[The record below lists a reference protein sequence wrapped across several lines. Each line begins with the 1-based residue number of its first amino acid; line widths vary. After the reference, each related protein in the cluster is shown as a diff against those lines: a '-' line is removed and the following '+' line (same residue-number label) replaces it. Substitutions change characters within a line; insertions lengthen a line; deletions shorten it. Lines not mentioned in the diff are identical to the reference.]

1 MNGIQMC
8 HVPLQQL
15 PHGRLRF
22 LLQSPQVI
30 FLISLEGLTGFSG
43 GKRRRLME
51 LGFIPGAMVT
61 ALQRAPFGGAVS
73 YEIMGTVIAL
83 RSADAR
89 RIGIKIIQ

>member
-1 MNGIQMC
+1 MEHDLSCLGCGQRG
-8 HVPLQQL
+8 VVT
-15 PHGRLRF
+15 GLR
-22 LLQSPQVI
+22 
-30 FLISLEGLTGFSG
+30 FSG

-73 YEIMGTVIAL
+73 YEVMGTVIAL

-89 RIGIKIIQ
+89 RIGIEIIQ

>member
-1 MNGIQMC
+1 MENDLSCLDSGQK
-8 HVPLQQL
+8 
-15 PHGRLRF
+15 GRITELR
-22 LLQSPQVI
+22 
-30 FLISLEGLTGFSG
+30 FSG

-89 RIGIKIIQ
+89 RIGIEIIQ

>member
-1 MNGIQMC
+1 MESDLSCLGSGQRGLITA
-8 HVPLQQL
+8 
-15 PHGRLRF
+15 LR
-22 LLQSPQVI
+22 
-30 FLISLEGLTGFSG
+30 FSG
-43 GKRRRLME
+43 GKRRLME

-89 RIGIKIIQ
+89 RIGIEIIQ

>member
-1 MNGIQMC
+1 MERDLSCLERGQK
-8 HVPLQQL
+8 
-15 PHGRLRF
+15 GRITELH
-22 LLQSPQVI
+22 
-30 FLISLEGLTGFSG
+30 FSE

-51 LGFIPGAMVT
+51 LGFIPGAVVT

-89 RIGIKIIQ
+89 QIGIEIIG

>member
-1 MNGIQMC
+1 MESDLSCLGSGQMG
-8 HVPLQQL
+8 LITT
-15 PHGRLRF
+15 LR
-22 LLQSPQVI
+22 
-30 FLISLEGLTGFSG
+30 FSG

-89 RIGIKIIQ
+89 RIGIEIIQ

>member
-1 MNGIQMC
+1 MTEEGVT
-8 HVPLQQL
+8 HGERSFL
-15 PHGRLRF
+15 PGQPGRRGLITALR
-22 LLQSPQVI
+22 
-30 FLISLEGLTGFSG
+30 FSG
-43 GKRRRLME
+43 GKGGRLME

-89 RIGIKIIQ
+89 RIGIEIIQ

>member
-1 MNGIQMC
+1 MESDLSCLGSGQRGLITT
-8 HVPLQQL
+8 
-15 PHGRLRF
+15 LR
-22 LLQSPQVI
+22 
-30 FLISLEGLTGFSG
+30 FSG

-61 ALQRAPFGGAVS
+61 ALQRAPFGGAIS

-89 RIGIKIIQ
+89 RIGIEIIQ